1 MSAELEPHRRAV
13 YGLCYRM
20 LGSTVDAEDAVQE
33 TMLRAWKSQAHFE
46 GRSAT
51 RTWLHRIAT
60 NVCIDRL
67 RSGARRELPV
77 PLGVR
82 DDAPGTVD
90 DEPAPDLDALDKEQL
105 IALAAARGIDV
116 SARWGAAR
124 LRDTIA
130 AAG

>member
-1 MSAELEPHRRAV
+1 MRIV
-13 YGLCYRM
+13 
-20 LGSTVDAEDAVQE
+20 
-33 TMLRAWKSQAHFE
+33 MLRHITGSRNGEPWPLKGGELDLPDHEAADLIAAGHAKEAPDAQPLDPMPADTAD
-46 GRSAT
+46 SA
-51 RTWLHRIAT
+51 A
-60 NVCIDRL
+60 
-67 RSGARRELPV
+67 GP
-77 PLGVR
+77 
-82 DDAPGTVD
+82 DDAAAAVPEPDGAAGTVD